1 MEAAAVARVVRDE
14 RRRALAALIR
24 VLGDFDRA
32 EDALGD
38 AVVAALDQWPR
49 DGVPTDPCAWLV
61 RAARN
66 KGVDGL
72 RRAARFA
79 DKQDAIIADVVQRAA
94 RDDDRDDRPVPDDTL
109 CLVFTCCHPALAP
122 EAQIALTLRTL
133 CGLTTELADAI
144 DEAWLRGLPVVA
156 VPGADLDAQRLAAA
170 PLRADHALV
179 IVWPDEAAP
188 VALEELPRIES

>member
-1 MEAAAVARVVRDE
+1 VVRDE

-38 AVVAALDQWPR
+38 AVLAALDQWPR
-49 DGVPTDPCAWLV
+49 DGVPDDPCSWLV

-79 DKQDAIIADVVQRAA
+79 DKQPLIAVEESLRTNEPVQEES
-94 RDDDRDDRPVPDDTL
+94 DKPVPDDTL
-109 CLVFTCCHPALAP
+109 RLVYTCCHPALAP

-133 CGLTTELADAI
+133 CGLTTEEIARAFLVPA
-144 DEAWLRGLPVVA
+144 VA
-156 VPGADLDAQRLAAA
+156 
-170 PLRADHALV
+170 
-179 IVWPDEAAP
+179 E
-188 VALEELPRIES
+188 